1 MTDLEFDIIDE
12 LYFVNSF
19 TDLREKL
26 RLSEGELKF
35 NLLNLVEREWVNYF
49 AELDGLQNPSLA
61 DMSKSLTGLYFLASK
76 QGLLAH
82 NTR

>member
-19 TDLREKL
+19 NDLREKL
-26 RLSEGELKF
+26 RLQEGELKYQ
-35 NLLNLVEREWVNYF
+35 LLNLIEKEWINYF
-49 AELDGLQNPSLA
+49 VELDGLQNPSIA
-61 DMSKSLTGLYFLASK
+61 DLSKGLNNLFFLASK

-82 NTR
+82 NAR